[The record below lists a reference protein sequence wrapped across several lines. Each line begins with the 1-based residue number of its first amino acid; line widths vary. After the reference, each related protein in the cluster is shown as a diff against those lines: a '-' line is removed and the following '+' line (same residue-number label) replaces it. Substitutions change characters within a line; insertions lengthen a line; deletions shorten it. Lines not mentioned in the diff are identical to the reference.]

1 MLYNKCLRH
10 SVNRIQTKN
19 YRIRTYEIKKK
30 KYSLMIKYIS

>member
-1 MLYNKCLRH
+1 MLYNKYLRH

-30 KYSLMIKYIS
+30 KNYLMIKYIS

>member
-30 KYSLMIKYIS
+30 KIFFDD

>member
-1 MLYNKCLRH
+1 MLYNKYLRH

-30 KYSLMIKYIS
+30 KKFFDD